1 MKKKIAI
8 LGSTGSIGKIL
19 LDIINQN
26 KNIAEVSLLT
36 AHKDYNTLLKQ
47 AKKFNVKNL
56 IITDKESFTKIKKKN
71 TNNKIKIFN
80 NFECLNKIFKK
91 RLDYVMSSIVGI
103 SGLEPTLKII
113 KYTRIIA
120 IANKESII
128 CGWSLIL
135 KALKDSKTK
144 FIPVDSE
151 HFSLWYGLK
160 NIDLKKVEKIYLTA
174 SGGPFRKIKIN
185 NFKNIT
191 IKKALNHPN
200 WKMGKKISIDSATLM
215 NKIFE
220 VIEAKNIF
228 KIPYKKIKILI
239 HPKSYVHAMIESNDG
254 LIKIIAHETTMKIP
268 IFNTLGFDSKNKLN
282 SKKLNIDN
290 LNKLNLEE
298 VDPKRY
304 PIINLLKLI
313 PNNHSLF
320 ETVIVSAND
329 VLVDLFLKKQ
339 IKFNQISLNL
349 FKLINKEEFLIYKKK
364 QPKNVKEILYLNNY
378 VRLKILE
385 KVYKS
390 VDVKKSF

>member
-8 LGSTGSIGKIL
+8 LGSTGSIGKTL
-19 LDIINQN
+19 LDIVHQN
-26 KNIAEVSLLT
+26 KNTIEVSLLS
-36 AHKDYNTLLKQ
+36 ANKDYNTLLKQ

-56 IITDKESFTKIKKKN
+56 IVTDKESFKKIQKKIK
-71 TNNKIKIFN
+71 NNKIKIFN
-80 NFECLNKIFKK
+80 NFECLNKIFNRK
-91 RLDYVMSSIVGI
+91 LDYVMSSIVGI
-103 SGLEPTLKII
+103 NGLEPTLKII
-113 KYTRIIA
+113 KYTKIIA

-128 CGWSLIL
+128 CGWNLIL
-135 KALKDSKTK
+135 KALNNSKTN

-160 NIDLKKVEKIYLTA
+160 NINLKKIEKIYLTA
-174 SGGPFRKIKIN
+174 SGGPFYKTPIK
-185 NFKNIT
+185 NFKKIT

-200 WKMGKKISIDSATLM
+200 WKMGKKISVDSATLM

-228 KIPYKKIKILI
+228 KIPYSKIEILI
-239 HPKSYVHAMIESNDG
+239 HPKSYVHAMIKFNDG

-268 IFNTLGFDSKNKLN
+268 IFNTLDFDYKNKI
-282 SKKLNIDN
+282 KTKRLNIGN
-290 LNKLNLEE
+290 LNNLNLEK
-298 VDPKRY
+298 VNPKRY

-320 ETVIVSAND
+320 ETVIVSTND
-329 VLVDLFLKKQ
+329 ILVDLFLKKK
-339 IKFNQISLNL
+339 IKFNQINTNF
-349 FKLINKEEFLIYKKK
+349 FKQINKIEFLKYKKK
-364 QPKNVKEILYLNNY
+364 IPKNVKEIVDLNNY

-390 VDVKKSF
+390 DHA